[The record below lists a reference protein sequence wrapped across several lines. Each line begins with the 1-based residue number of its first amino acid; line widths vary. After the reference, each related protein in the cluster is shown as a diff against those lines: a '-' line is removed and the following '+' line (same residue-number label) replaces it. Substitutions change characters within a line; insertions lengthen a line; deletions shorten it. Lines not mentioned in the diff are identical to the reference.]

1 MKALFINGY
10 GGPEA
15 MVIGQF
21 DNPVPGDND
30 VLVNV
35 RAASVNPI
43 DWKMRQGYLHAIFPL
58 TFPRVLGRDFSGIV
72 VDKGSAVTGFDVGDA
87 VYGIGGSLRDGSH
100 AEQMAVDAS
109 MAAPK
114 PSAVSHT
121 EAAATGVAALT
132 ALAALD
138 RDATIQK
145 GDRVLI
151 HAGAGGVGCYAIQ
164 YAASRGAH
172 VIATCSA
179 GNADYVRDMGAA
191 EIIDYR
197 AGDFAKQ
204 VSDCDWV
211 FDTVGGD
218 VHVRSQAVL
227 KPGGTLLVIN
237 TGPLPHYDPRADISI
252 THSMVPGG
260 RTALDRLSAL
270 LEDGTQKPVVT
281 ETFALDDAADAYR
294 QSQAGHT
301 RGKLVIEMR

>member
-1 MKALFINGY
+1 MKALFINDY
-10 GGPEA
+10 GGPDA
-15 MVIGQF
+15 MEIGQF

-58 TFPRVLGRDFSGIV
+58 TFPRILGRDFSGIV

-87 VYGIGGSLRDGSH
+87 VYGVGGPLRDGSH
-100 AEQMAVDAS
+100 AEQMTVDAN

-114 PSAVSHT
+114 PAGISHT

-145 GDRVLI
+145 GDQVLI

-179 GNADYVRDMGAA
+179 GKADYVRSMGAA
-191 EIIDYR
+191 ETIDYR
-197 AGDFAKQ
+197 AGDFTKQ

-237 TGPLPHYDPRADISI
+237 TGPLPQYEPRADISI

-281 ETFALDDAADAYR
+281 EIFTLDDAADAYS
-294 QSQAGHT
+294 QSQSGHT